1 MTEEEPDDA
10 VLVRRIADG
19 DEAAFV
25 LVYRRRSHRVYRFAL
40 QLSGSTTIAEEV
52 TQEVFLALMRE
63 AERFDPARGSF
74 MSYLYG
80 VARNHVLRQQ
90 RRRPAVALDA
100 RPDIAEGLSAPD
112 DPLADAVR
120 QQTVAT
126 VRRAVQSLPG
136 HYREVVLLC
145 DIEGLDYRDAAQVI
159 ECPIG
164 TVRSRLARGRA
175 LLADKLRDRMA
186 PVSSTLGVRCAT

>member
-1 MTEEEPDDA
+1 
-10 VLVRRIADG
+10 
-19 DEAAFV
+19 
-25 LVYRRRSHRVYRFAL
+25 
-40 QLSGSTTIAEEV
+40 
-52 TQEVFLALMRE
+52 MRC
-63 AERFDPARGSF
+63 S
-74 MSYLYG
+74 
-80 VARNHVLRQQ
+80 
-90 RRRPAVALDA
+90 
-100 RPDIAEGLSAPD
+100 
-112 DPLADAVR
+112 
-120 QQTVAT
+120 AT